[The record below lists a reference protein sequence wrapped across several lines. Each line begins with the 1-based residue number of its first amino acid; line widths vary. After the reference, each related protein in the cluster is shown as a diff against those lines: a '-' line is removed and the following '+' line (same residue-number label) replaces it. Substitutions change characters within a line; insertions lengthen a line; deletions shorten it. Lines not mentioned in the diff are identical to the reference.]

1 MQPESLRS
9 VAQRLENYFEWYF
22 RIDPDATAWAVTLVS
37 RFNKLVSGTGDA
49 LEAKKLLDD
58 TSGVSLGSPWE
69 EMRLALLT
77 LATR

>member
-1 MQPESLRS
+1 MQPESVRS

-22 RIDPDATAWAVTLVS
+22 RIDPDASAWAVTVVS
-37 RFNKLVSGTGDA
+37 RFQKLVRGTGDA
-49 LEAKKLLDD
+49 AEAKKLLDE
-58 TSGVSLGSPWE
+58 SASFSFGSPWE

>member
-37 RFNKLVSGTGDA
+37 RFNRLVSGTGDA
-49 LEAKKLLDD
+49 AEAKRLLDD

>member
-9 VAQRLENYFEWYF
+9 VAERLENYFDWYF
-22 RIDPDATAWAVTLVS
+22 RIDPDATAWAVTLVN
-37 RFNKLVSGTGDA
+37 RFNRLVSGSGDA
-49 LEAKKLLDD
+49 VEAKKLLDD

-77 LATR
+77 LASR